1 MASEKNSKFNSKFT
15 PKEEI
20 KTVEA
25 PVVVEEKK
33 EFSDTEPIV
42 EEEKKDFSYTKTVVE
57 TVHKVSKS
65 LGNVSTLLLRR
76 ERNKKK

>member
-20 KTVEA
+20 KPVET
-25 PVVVEEKK
+25 PV
-33 EFSDTEPIV
+33 V
-42 EEEKKDFSYTKTVVE
+42 EEEKKEISYTKPVVE
-57 TVHKVSKS
+57 TVHKISKS
-65 LGNVSTLLLRR
+65 LGNVSALLLRR